1 MWTNVKEQPD
11 ELSNAANEARV
22 DDNALIRLVGAGDL
36 SAFEVLYRSYFHRLT
51 RFLDRMIRRPN
62 LIEEIVNDTMLVVWQ
77 KAGSFDGSCKLS
89 SWIFAIA
96 YRKAMKAARGMDDPL
111 EYNFESMPD
120 ESGHEPDEEAQQ
132 HELREQML
140 KALDALSFDHRAV
153 VCLTYYH
160 GLGYA
165 EIASIMDCPV
175 NTVKTR
181 MHHARRRLEMLLA
194 RRAEE
199 M

>member
-1 MWTNVKEQPD
+1 MWTNGKESG
-11 ELSNAANEARV
+11 ELSKVANEGRV
-22 DDNALIRLVGAGDL
+22 DDNELIRLVGAGDL
-36 SAFEVLYRSYFHRLT
+36 SAFELLYRSYFHRLT

-89 SWIFAIA
+89 TWIFAIA

-111 EYNFESMPD
+111 EYNFEFMPD
-120 ESGHEPDEEAQQ
+120 ESGHEPDEEAQY
-132 HELREQML
+132 HELQEQML
-140 KALDALSFDHRAV
+140 KALDALSLDHRAV

-160 GLGYA
+160 SLGYA

-181 MHHARRRLEMLLA
+181 MHHARRRLGMLLG
-194 RRAEE
+194 RRAEK